1 MALNPITGI
10 HSPPVRGG
18 YAERFSPASAGPSS
32 DKPVSEVDQVRLT
45 PGSMSLRQLETARQ
59 EPPVDDAKVAALRA
73 AIADGSYRPDVSR
86 TARKM
91 SDFEQALFP

>member
-18 YAERFSPASAGPSS
+18 YVERPSSSSAGPSP
-32 DKPVSEVDQVRLT
+32 DKPVGEVDQVRLT

-59 EPPVDDAKVAALRA
+59 EPPVDEAKVAALRS
-73 AIADGSYRPDVSR
+73 AIADGSYRPDAGR
-86 TARKM
+86 IARKL
-91 SDFEQALFP
+91 SDFEHALFP